1 MDEVQKPISVL
12 CIMPDY
18 FEIENCAC
26 LLGNCVIMESLIVS
40 YNARSLK
47 MMALLSR
54 HNNFYWGSYK
64 DEISCC
70 TVSVYCTTHM
80 CLSMYFV
87 GC

>member
-1 MDEVQKPISVL
+1 MDEVQKPVIVL

-18 FEIENCAC
+18 FGIENCAC

-54 HNNFYWGSYK
+54 LNNFYLGRYK
-64 DEISCC
+64 GGIFCC
-70 TVSVYCTTHM
+70 TVTVLYNT
-80 CLSMYFV
+80 
-87 GC
+87 